1 MIIRLKYY
9 HDSLNLAVTVALG
22 CQVVTFSLLSMCLIL
37 FNIYGKK
44 LNKGGFSSKTVM
56 IHFWNKPYE
65 EINFKSHIVYYV
77 VNKEKYCP
85 ICTCSV

>member
-1 MIIRLKYY
+1 MFFSTELLFKIKIETTRPDFDVQTKTDVFNVFMIIRLKYY

-37 FNIYGKK
+37 FNIYGMQ

-56 IHFWNKPYE
+56 IHF
-65 EINFKSHIVYYV
+65 
-77 VNKEKYCP
+77 
-85 ICTCSV
+85 